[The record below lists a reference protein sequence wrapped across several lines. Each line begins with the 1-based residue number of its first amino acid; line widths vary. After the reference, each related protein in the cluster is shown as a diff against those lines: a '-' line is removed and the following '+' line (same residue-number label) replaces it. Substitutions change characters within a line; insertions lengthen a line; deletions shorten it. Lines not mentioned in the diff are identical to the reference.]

1 MAGVSLKNLP
11 KGSKLILLG
20 DWYRAPGGNW
30 EVACYFFN
38 EQKNESFRKGLPV
51 DLLPALIPGT
61 VYPLTSIENKATGF
75 TRTSK
80 VPAMKNWELCRYRDL
95 PGSLRRMREY
105 PVEIDEQIVYR
116 FNSGNLVLWLPAAE
130 LARMLFFHSAEVV
143 RAAIY
148 QGNTWQLAKSD
159 KEGWVGEVTFSSNV
173 PVSYLNSLQF
183 RKFFAWLLFDDIAED
198 CFCSI
203 FRLLNQDCF
212 LHNNHERWTFELQP
226 PDLNSCEIYWAGY
239 TGKKS
244 MGEDHHCYIR
254 EIRSIAGLPSPQLE
268 TVFFSHPDD
277 ELILESEAQEREEGK
292 ENTDYT
298 EPAEIDPDNPPKP
311 GRKRLML
318 SITSSGLHF
327 DAEIDLR
334 RSPRQVKALPR
345 GEKPQMDEP
354 EEETLGITEQSD
366 YGKNRRADF
375 DNLDKRELI
384 EAPEKM
390 LFFQEMFGLLKS
402 EYGWQIE
409 THTGEVPPKNCRSA
423 HLIDGRPRQYCHV
436 VLNRDP
442 DTLIQILEIELKPDE
457 SLSTLFFRSDAENVL
472 GEILDA
478 LMTSDTE
485 LKYKAM
491 QWKRKTNAEL
501 TITRHYLEHPDRKIK
516 DENEALESWVAR
528 AADRIKRM

>member
-1 MAGVSLKNLP
+1 
-11 KGSKLILLG
+11 
-20 DWYRAPGGNW
+20 
-30 EVACYFFN
+30 
-38 EQKNESFRKGLPV
+38 
-51 DLLPALIPGT
+51 
-61 VYPLTSIENKATGF
+61 
-75 TRTSK
+75 
-80 VPAMKNWELCRYRDL
+80 
-95 PGSLRRMREY
+95 
-105 PVEIDEQIVYR
+105 
-116 FNSGNLVLWLPAAE
+116 
-130 LARMLFFHSAEVV
+130 
-143 RAAIY
+143 
-148 QGNTWQLAKSD
+148 
-159 KEGWVGEVTFSSNV
+159 
-173 PVSYLNSLQF
+173 
-183 RKFFAWLLFDDIAED
+183 
-198 CFCSI
+198 
-203 FRLLNQDCF
+203 
-212 LHNNHERWTFELQP
+212 
-226 PDLNSCEIYWAGY
+226 
-239 TGKKS
+239 

-457 SLSTLFFRSDAENVL
+457 SLSTFFFRSDAENVL